1 MSEGGA
7 AAAPQEEGP
16 RYRFYVVFLLTL
28 TASLSIADRLIFS
41 ILMEDIKAEFALSDA
56 QLGLLAGAAFTV
68 TYIVLGFPF
77 ARLADRSTRKNIVA
91 GALTFWSAMTAVCGL
106 TVGYWTMF
114 LARVGVGIGE
124 AASGPS
130 SQSMIADYF
139 RREEMA
145 RAMGILTVGATMG
158 TAGGLIIGGL
168 MAEAYGWRAAFL
180 LVGAPGL
187 ILGLIVYLTL
197 REPLRGRYA
206 PKGATTTQTPL
217 GDTLKSLLGNKVF
230 VWLVIGFTIQNMIG
244 YAMAIWMPAVMLRNY
259 DVSTGDVALYLGLA
273 FVLGGLPGP
282 IIGGFL
288 TDWLTRR
295 NEKWRAWL
303 PGLVSFGCLLPLWLS
318 LNAGEFWAFLGLFA
332 LAYGIFVSSQAS
344 ILSLL
349 QASVEPAQRGF
360 AVALALSLN
369 NLVGQGVG
377 AGVVGWTSDRLAPA
391 YGAFSLNIAV
401 MAICLSAGVVALA
414 VFARLSMH
422 MESSGYI
429 ARVTGEERGGFS

>member
-1 MSEGGA
+1 MSQFGA
-7 AAAPQEEGP
+7 VPALKEEGP
-16 RYRFYVVFLLTL
+16 RYRFYVLFVLTL
-28 TASLSIADRLIFS
+28 TAFLSIADRLIFS
-41 ILMEDIKAEFALSDA
+41 ILMEDIKAEFVLTDS

-68 TYIVLGFPF
+68 TYIVFGFPF

-91 GALTFWSAMTAVCGL
+91 GALTFWSAMTALCGL
-106 TVGYWTMF
+106 TVGYWSMF
-114 LARVGVGIGE
+114 LARVGVGLGE

-145 RAMGILTVGATMG
+145 RAMGVLTVGATMG
-158 TAGGLIIGGL
+158 TAGGLIVGGL
-168 MAEAYGWRAAFL
+168 MAEAYGWRTAFL
-180 LVGAPGL
+180 LMGGPGL

-197 REPLRGRYA
+197 REPARGRYA
-206 PKGATTTQTPL
+206 PPGAAIAQTPL
-217 GDTLKSLLGNKVF
+217 ADTLKSLLGNKVF
-230 VWLVIGFTIQNMIG
+230 VWLVIGYGIQNMIG

-259 DVSTGDVALYLGLA
+259 DVSTGDVALYLGVA
-273 FVLGGLPGP
+273 FILGGIPGP
-282 IIGGFL
+282 IIGGIL
-288 TDWLTRR
+288 ADWLTRY

-318 LNAGEFWAFLGLFA
+318 LNAGEFWSFLGLFA

-360 AVALALSLN
+360 AVALALAVN

-377 AGVVGWTSDRLAPA
+377 AGVVGIASDSLAPA
-391 YGAFSLNIAV
+391 YGTFSLNIAV
-401 MAICLSAGVVALA
+401 MAICLSAGTVALA
-414 VFARLSMH
+414 VFARLATH
-422 MESSGYI
+422 MERSGYI
-429 ARVTGEERGGFS
+429 ARVTGKG

>member
-1 MSEGGA
+1 LTEA
-7 AAAPQEEGP
+7 AAVPAPTGEGP
-16 RYRFYVVFLLTL
+16 RYRYYVLLLLTL
-28 TASLSIADRLIFS
+28 TAFLSIADRLIFS
-41 ILMEDIKAEFALSDA
+41 ILMEDIKAEFALSDT
-56 QLGLLAGAAFTV
+56 QIGLLAGAAFTV
-68 TYIVLGFPF
+68 TYIILGFPF

-91 GALTFWSAMTAVCGL
+91 GALAFWSAMTALCGL
-106 TVGYWTMF
+106 TLGYWSMF

-145 RAMGILTVGATMG
+145 RAMGVLTVGATMG

-168 MAEAYGWRAAFL
+168 VAEAYGWRNAFL
-180 LVGAPGL
+180 LMGLPGL

-197 REPLRGRYA
+197 REPTRGRYA
-206 PKGATTTQTPL
+206 PEGAQTVQTPISH
-217 GDTLKSLLGNKVF
+217 TLNALLSNKVF
-230 VWLVIGFTIQNMIG
+230 VWLVIGFGIQNMIG

-259 DVSTGDVALYLGLA
+259 EVSTGDVALYLGLA
-273 FVLGGLPGP
+273 FILGGIPGP

-303 PGLVSFGCLLPLWLS
+303 PGLVSFGCLLPLWFS
-318 LNAGEFWAFLGLFA
+318 LNAGEFWTFLVLFS

-349 QASVEPAQRGF
+349 QASVEPSQRGF
-360 AVALALSLN
+360 AVALALSIN

-377 AGVVGWTSDRLAPA
+377 AGVVGWTSDQLAPA
-391 YGAFSLNIAV
+391 YGAFGLNIAV
-401 MAICLSAGVVALA
+401 MAICLSAGTAALV
-414 VFARLSMH
+414 VFAWLARH
-422 MESSGYI
+422 MERSGYI
-429 ARVTGEERGGFS
+429 ARVTSSA

>member
-1 MSEGGA
+1 MSQAGA
-7 AAAPQEEGP
+7 GPASKDEGP
-16 RYRFYVVFLLTL
+16 RYRFYVLFLLTL
-28 TASLSIADRLIFS
+28 TAFLSIADRLIFS
-41 ILMEDIKAEFALSDA
+41 ILMEDIKAEFALTDS

-91 GALTFWSAMTAVCGL
+91 GALTFWSAMTALCGL

-114 LARVGVGIGE
+114 LARVGVGMGE

-145 RAMGILTVGATMG
+145 RAMGVLTVGATMG
-158 TAGGLIIGGL
+158 TAGGLIVGGL
-168 MAEAYGWRAAFL
+168 MAEAYGWRTAFL
-180 LVGAPGL
+180 LMGAPGL

-197 REPLRGRYA
+197 REPARGRYA
-206 PKGATTTQTPL
+206 PQGAATAQTPL
-217 GDTLKSLLGNKVF
+217 AHTLSSLLRNKVF
-230 VWLVIGFTIQNMIG
+230 VWLVIGFGIQNMIG

-259 DVSTGDVALYLGLA
+259 DVSTGDVALYLGVA
-273 FVLGGLPGP
+273 FILGGIPGP

-288 TDWLTRR
+288 ADWLTRY

-303 PGLVSFGCLLPLWLS
+303 PGLVSFACLLPLWLS
-318 LNAGEFWAFLGLFA
+318 LNAGEFWSFLGLFA

-360 AVALALSLN
+360 AVALALAVN

-377 AGVVGWTSDRLAPA
+377 AGVVGLASDSLAPT

-401 MAICLSAGVVALA
+401 MVICLSAGTIALA
-414 VFARLSMH
+414 VFARLAAH
-422 MESSGYI
+422 MERSGYI
-429 ARVTGEERGGFS
+429 ARVTGTD

>member
-1 MSEGGA
+1 MSETGGEP
-7 AAAPQEEGP
+7 APRDEGS
-16 RYRFYVVFLLTL
+16 RYRFYVLFLLTL
-28 TASLSIADRLIFS
+28 TAFLSIADRLIFS
-41 ILMEDIKAEFALSDA
+41 ILMEDIKAEFALTDS

-68 TYIVLGFPF
+68 TYIAFGFPF

-106 TVGYWTMF
+106 VVGYWSMF
-114 LARVGVGIGE
+114 LARVGVGMGE

-145 RAMGILTVGATMG
+145 RAMGFLTVGATMG
-158 TAGGLIIGGL
+158 TAGGLIVGGL
-168 MAEAYGWRAAFL
+168 MAEAYGWRTAFL
-180 LVGAPGL
+180 LMGLPGL
-187 ILGLIVYLTL
+187 ILGLIVFLTL
-197 REPLRGRYA
+197 REPPRGRYA
-206 PKGATTTQTPL
+206 PKGAATAQTPI
-217 GDTLKSLLGNKVF
+217 GDTLKSLLRNKVF
-230 VWLVIGFTIQNMIG
+230 VWLVIGFGIQNMIG

-259 DVSTGDVALYLGLA
+259 DVSTGDVALYLGVA
-273 FVLGGLPGP
+273 FVLGGIPGP

-288 TDWLTRR
+288 ADWLTRY

-303 PGLVSFGCLLPLWLS
+303 PGLVSFACLLPLWFS
-318 LNAGEFWAFLGLFA
+318 LNAGEFWTFLGLFA

-360 AVALALSLN
+360 AVALALAVN

-377 AGVVGWTSDRLAPA
+377 AGVVGRTSDLLAPT

-401 MAICLSAGVVALA
+401 MAICLSAGTVSLA
-414 VFARLSMH
+414 VFARLAAH

-429 ARVTGEERGGFS
+429 ARVTGKD